1 MSVTTAGIEGYGRP
15 ARVSTPKRYWRT
27 IWRFARRKPLG
38 AAGAIIILSLI
49 LMAVFADI
57 LQRTDPNEIDP
68 LHILEGPSADA
79 WFGTDQIGR
88 DMYSRAI
95 HGARVAVIVGFG
107 SVALAACAGTVIGL
121 VSGYYGG
128 VVDLL
133 VQRIVDAILAFPPLI
148 LALGVVAAT
157 EPSVRNLVFAIA
169 FVSTPGFSRVVR
181 ASVLSVK
188 QNTYIE
194 AAQSLGQSTPLILFR
209 HILPNVLAPIII
221 VATSS
226 VGSAILAEA
235 GLSFLGLGPPAPN
248 ATWGGMLVA
257 EARFQLT
264 TAWWLAVV
272 PGVAISLAVL
282 GFNLLGDALRDVL
295 DPRLRGR

>member
-27 IWRFARRKPLG
+27 VWRFARRKPLG
-38 AAGAIIILSLI
+38 AVGAIIILALV

-133 VQRIVDAILAFPPLI
+133 VQRVVDAILAFPPLI